1 MIQRIKYSAGKIYK
15 KHKSLI
21 YNQFWVYIIQG
32 VGYMILIG
40 YKKCTTCKGIEK
52 MLDEKDIN
60 YTYREIDKDVPTV
73 KELKKW
79 HKASGLD
86 IKRFFNTS
94 GLVYRDMNLKDKLA
108 DMTDDEKYKLLSTNG
123 MLVKR
128 PILIKDD
135 GSFVAVG
142 PDVKKYLA

>member
-1 MIQRIKYSAGKIYK
+1 
-15 KHKSLI
+15 
-21 YNQFWVYIIQG
+21 
-32 VGYMILIG
+32 MILIG
-40 YKKCTTCKGIEK
+40 YKKCTTCKGVEK
-52 MLDEKDIN
+52 MLDEKGIK
-60 YTYREIDKDVPTV
+60 YTYREIDKDIPTV
-73 KELKKW
+73 KELKEW

-108 DMTDDEKYKLLSTNG
+108 DMTEDEKYKLLSTNG

-128 PILIKDD
+128 PILIEDD